1 MECCEMQINTV
12 LSVWEKIK
20 VSLVTFLNVIFK
32 LSFEDEK
39 DVSKKKKGGKKL
51 CQVFPQKQRLLFE
64 RLNF

>member
-1 MECCEMQINTV
+1 MQINTV

-39 DVSKKKKGGKKL
+39 DVSKKKKEEKNYARYFLRNRGS
-51 CQVFPQKQRLLFE
+51 C
-64 RLNF
+64 LNDLISKD